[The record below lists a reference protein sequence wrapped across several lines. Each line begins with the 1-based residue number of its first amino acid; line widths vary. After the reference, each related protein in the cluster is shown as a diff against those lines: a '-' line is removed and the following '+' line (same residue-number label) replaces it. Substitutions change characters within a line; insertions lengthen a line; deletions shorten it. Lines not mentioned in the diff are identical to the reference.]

1 MSIFCF
7 VHEVKTLNA
16 YKYLL
21 EFFRCDTY
29 YNILK
34 MRKQWIKK
42 ENLYHKPFYKKKLQM
57 SLLCVVAM
65 AVIFFAY
72 QLFYIKQLQTEIERK
87 PFVVP
92 AQLKPQE
99 KETKRILR

>member
-1 MSIFCF
+1 
-7 VHEVKTLNA
+7 
-16 YKYLL
+16 
-21 EFFRCDTY
+21 
-29 YNILK
+29 